1 MNDLR
6 ALHDAFGELER
17 RADAAPVGT
26 ALAPPA
32 RHRMARLVPVAATVV
47 VVAGL
52 AAGAVWLVPGDN
64 AGEQAASPPTSTSTT
79 ASSPP
84 TSASGAPKTPE
95 ELIDRFTAVLGG
107 TATFTVTEKG
117 PGAGVVTAPAG
128 PDNNGPDK
136 AGEITA
142 DDSPVTEVGASIVGT
157 LTAGG
162 VTGGFDLLT
171 YPASPSDK
179 PSCEGLSPNDCTVS
193 TLPDGTVVRVDRYD
207 GLEGGGTTFHANVL
221 HTDGNMFDMHVSNQ
235 RSPKGASDKLG
246 AQPPLTTDQM
256 VAILTSDRW

>member
-17 RADAAPVGT
+17 RADAAPT
-26 ALAPPA
+26 SASAMTAPPA

-52 AAGAVWLVPGDN
+52 AAGAVWLVPRDN
-64 AGEQAASPPTSTSTT
+64 AGTQAASPPTDTSTT

-84 TSASGAPKTPE
+84 TAPKTPE

-117 PGAGVVTAPAG
+117 PGAYRMTAPPA
-128 PDNNGPDK
+128 PDRGGQTSVNNDTGTP
-136 AGEITA
+136 
-142 DDSPVTEVGASIVGT
+142 VGAAITGT

-162 VTGGFDLLT
+162 ITGGFDLVT
-171 YPASPSDK
+171 YPAVPTDK
-179 PSCEGLSPNDCTVS
+179 PSCEGQDPGHCTTS
-193 TLPDGTVVRVDRYD
+193 TLPDGATLRVDGPTD
-207 GLEGGGTTFHANVL
+207 LEGGGISYYVVVL
-221 HTDGNMFDMHVSNQ
+221 RADGNILDMHVSNRQ
-235 RSPKGASDKLG
+235 SPKGMGGMLG

-256 VAILTSDRW
+256 VSILTSDRW

>member
-17 RADAAPVGT
+17 RADAAPSSASAMT
-26 ALAPPA
+26 APPA

-64 AGEQAASPPTSTSTT
+64 AGTQAASPPTGTSTT
-79 ASSPP
+79 ASSP
-84 TSASGAPKTPE
+84 TSAPGVPKTPE
-95 ELIDRFTAVLGG
+95 ELIDRFTAILGG
-107 TATFTVTEKG
+107 TATFTVTEQG

-128 PDNNGPDK
+128 PDNNGQTT
-136 AGEITA
+136 AG
-142 DDSPVTEVGASIVGT
+142 DSPVTEVGASIVGT

-162 VTGGFDLLT
+162 VTGGFDLQT

-179 PSCEGLSPNDCTVS
+179 PSCEGLSPDECTVS

-207 GLEGGGTTFHANVL
+207 NLEGGGTTFHAAVL
-221 HTDGNMFDMHVSNQ
+221 HADGNMFDMHVSNQ

-246 AQPPLTTDQM
+246 TRPPLTTDQM
-256 VAILTSDRW
+256 VAILTSERW

>member
-32 RHRMARLVPVAATVV
+32 RRRTARLVPVAATVV

-52 AAGAVWLVPGDN
+52 AAGAAWLVPGDN
-64 AGEQAASPPTSTSTT
+64 TGTRAGSPPTS

-84 TSASGAPKTPE
+84 TSAPSAPRTPE
-95 ELIDRFTAVLGG
+95 ELIDRFKAVLGD
-107 TATFTVTEKG
+107 TATFTVTESG
-117 PGAGVVTAPAG
+117 PGAVEVTLPPGPDREGASGQQEAPASDRG
-128 PDNNGPDK
+128 
-136 AGEITA
+136 TA
-142 DDSPVTEVGASIVGT
+142 KGAAIVGT

-171 YPASPSDK
+171 YPALPTDK
-179 PSCEGLSPNDCTVS
+179 PTCEGLSPDTCTVS
-193 TLPDGTVVRVDRYD
+193 TRPDGSLMRVDLTD
-207 GLEGGGTTFHANVL
+207 DVEGGGTTFHVVVL
-221 HTDGNMFDMHVSNQ
+221 HNDGNLFEMHVSNQ
-235 RSPKGASDKLG
+235 RSPKGNSDVLG